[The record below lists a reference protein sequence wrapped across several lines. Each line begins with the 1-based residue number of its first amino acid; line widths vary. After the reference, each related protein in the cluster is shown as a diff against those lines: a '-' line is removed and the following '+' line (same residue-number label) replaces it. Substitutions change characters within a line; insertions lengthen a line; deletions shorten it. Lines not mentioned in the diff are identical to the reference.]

1 MQELPELGNRQR
13 LDHLLRGM
21 PQSLPGAGGAGA
33 TGEGAGHDNP
43 DDLRCLWRAARRAAR
58 KPALLLEP
66 LPAD

>member
-1 MQELPELGNRQR
+1 MQKLPELGNRR
-13 LDHLLRGM
+13 FDHLLRGM

-33 TGEGAGHDNP
+33 PGEGAGHNNP
-43 DDLRCLWRAARRAAR
+43 DELRCLRRAARRAAR